1 MVNEEDYKLSSNVGK
16 LRLSAKDIYDY
27 NGQEKNIIILIQ

>member
-1 MVNEEDYKLSSNVGK
+1 MNEEDYKLSSDLGK

-27 NGQEKNIIILIQ
+27 NAQEKI